1 MEFDSRSVRGRK
13 CVCGRVDSESF
24 RELTESRGTN
34 EDKRYIMHITD
45 IMRGDSPTF
54 SFEFFPPKTP
64 EAAELLYQTIRDL
77 ESYMP
82 HFVSVTYG
90 AGGSTRD
97 LTHDLVERIQHTTKL
112 DPIPHLTCICHNEEE
127 VETILLRYARSA
139 IGNILALGGDR
150 PRDIPYD
157 KSRDSFQHA
166 VDLVKFIRRFNE
178 SGAHPDRRG
187 FGIGVAGFPEGH
199 PATPNRLVEMDHL
212 KAKVDAGAD
221 YMVTQLFFDNRD
233 FFDFRERCAL
243 AGIHVP
249 IIAGI
254 MPITSMSGFKRIA
267 ELAGGARFP
276 AKLLRALQRCENDP
290 ERVRRVGVHFALE
303 QCHDLLDNNVAGIH
317 FYTLNR
323 SDATRMI
330 FDSLGI
336 PRRGAHRPLRFSRA
350 TRFASGSQIERP
362 QARECREASCI
373 LAIEGLSITGPP
385 QIWWN
390 LRGNA
395 RRIWGCPKSAV
406 RFTGSSQPY

>member
-1 MEFDSRSVRGRK
+1 MAENGL
-13 CVCGRVDSESF
+13 GQ
-24 RELTESRGTN
+24 LTESRGTD
-34 EDKRYIMHITD
+34 EDTRCSMHITD
-45 IMRGDSPTF
+45 IMRADSTTF
-54 SFEFFPPKTP
+54 SFEFFPPRTR

-112 DPIPHLTCICHNEEE
+112 DPIPHLTCVCHNEEE
-127 VETILLRYARSA
+127 IEAILHRYAKSA

-150 PRDIPYD
+150 PRDVPYD
-157 KSRDSFQHA
+157 KTRDSFQHA
-166 VDLVKFIRRFNE
+166 VDLVKFIGRFNE

-254 MPITSMSGFKRIA
+254 MPITSMGGFKRIA
-267 ELAGGARFP
+267 ELAGGTRFP

-290 ERVRRVGVHFALE
+290 EMVRRVGVHFALE

-323 SDATRMI
+323 SDATRVI

-336 PRRGAHRPLRFSRA
+336 PRRRSAQ
-350 TRFASGSQIERP
+350 AS
-362 QARECREASCI
+362 
-373 LAIEGLSITGPP
+373 T
-385 QIWWN
+385 
-390 LRGNA
+390 
-395 RRIWGCPKSAV
+395 V
-406 RFTGSSQPY
+406 